1 MQTALTSQMK
11 DKKMPSVK
19 RVLFFLILIL
29 ASCAL
34 KPPVQEMSDA
44 RSAIKMAQ
52 DLPVQQ
58 NSGQKSRADA
68 YLKSAE
74 SALDEAAAAISQ
86 EHYERARTKAL
97 EAKRNAQEAA
107 RIKQHN
113 HQQ

>member
-1 MQTALTSQMK
+1 ML
-11 DKKMPSVK
+11 SVK
-19 RVLFFLILIL
+19 QTLFFLMLIL

-52 DLPVQQ
+52 ELPDQH
-58 NSGQKSRADA
+58 SPGQKSRADA

-74 SALDEAAAAISQ
+74 AALDEAANALGD
-86 EHYERARTKAL
+86 ERYERARAKAL

-107 RIKQHN
+107 RIKQHQ
-113 HQQ
+113 H